1 MALLSVQNLKLT
13 FGGPPLLDGVSFD
26 VEPME
31 RICLIGRNGEGKST
45 LFKILS
51 QEMASDSGEVISKT
65 GLRMARLIQ
74 EIPAHMDGTVRSI
87 VFGNEEHE
95 GYSAKE
101 AILGKTGI
109 DPELP
114 YDSLSGGQKRRV
126 LFAKALALEPDILLL
141 DEPTNHLDIPSIQ
154 WLEGILSRYN
164 GAILFISHDRAFVRD
179 RKSVV

>member
-65 GLRMARLIQ
+65 GLRMARLI
-74 EIPAHMDGTVRSI
+74 
-87 VFGNEEHE
+87 
-95 GYSAKE
+95 
-101 AILGKTGI
+101 
-109 DPELP
+109 
-114 YDSLSGGQKRRV
+114 
-126 LFAKALALEPDILLL
+126 
-141 DEPTNHLDIPSIQ
+141 
-154 WLEGILSRYN
+154 
-164 GAILFISHDRAFVRD
+164 
-179 RKSVV
+179 